1 MASKQTGHFLSVT
14 VGIGGGTGGSDGIIT
29 MGPCDFKVFLRL
41 AVGSVTVF
49 TTVTS
54 SKAVKFLEFRK
65 FRFFGGGGGGEEVM
79 GRGRVSD
86 GTGSGDVNPLSA
98 KVLIIATSEF
108 EFIE

>member
-14 VGIGGGTGGSDGIIT
+14 MGIGGGTGASDGIIT

-65 FRFFGGGGGGEEVM
+65 FLFFGGGGEEVM

-86 GTGSGDVNPLSA
+86 GTGSGDVKPLSA